1 MKYKI
6 YKIIIVILFIITII
20 LLGSIIYKYK
30 QRQANEKES
39 QNVLEQ
45 FAQKQQN
52 DNENNDK
59 NNIENL
65 PNNVSVENDTKE
77 NTKIEMHGYQVIG
90 TIKIPKI
97 GIEYPILSIETSNP
111 ENTKE
116 PLKYS
121 VVRYWGGE
129 VNQLGNL
136 SIAGH
141 NNYDGTMFG
150 KTKKLE
156 VGDNVELK
164 DLNNQTITYQIY
176 HKFVT
181 NPNDISVLKTE
192 NSQIREVTLITCTQ
206 GNKERLILKAKEI
219 E

>member
-6 YKIIIVILFIITII
+6 YKIIIVILFIIAII
-20 LLGSIIYKYK
+20 LLGSIIYKYQ

-39 QNVLEQ
+39 KKVLEE
-45 FAQKQQN
+45 FEQQQDN
-52 DNENNDK
+52 NEKNNENLQDNAS
-59 NNIENL
+59 E
-65 PNNVSVENDTKE
+65 ENDTKE
-77 NTKIEMHGYQVIG
+77 NTKIKMYGYEVIG

-97 GIEYPILSIETSNP
+97 VIEYPILSIETSKP
-111 ENTKE
+111 EKTKE
-116 PLKYS
+116 PLKFS

-150 KTKKLE
+150 KTKNLE

-181 NPNDISVLKTE
+181 NPKEYLIEGQNKTYLDVTKFEKDVDI
-192 NSQIREVTLITCTQ
+192 EV
-206 GNKERLILKAKEI
+206 EYMV
-219 E
+219 

>member
-6 YKIIIVILFIITII
+6 YKIIIVILFIIAII
-20 LLGSIIYKYK
+20 LLGSIIYKY
-30 QRQANEKES
+30 QQGQANEKES
-39 QNVLEQ
+39 KKVLEE
-45 FAQKQQN
+45 FEQQQDN
-52 DNENNDK
+52 NEEDNENLQDNAS
-59 NNIENL
+59 E
-65 PNNVSVENDTKE
+65 ENDTKE
-77 NTKIEMHGYQVIG
+77 NTKIKMYGYEVIG

-111 ENTKE
+111 EKTKE
-116 PLKYS
+116 PLKFS

-150 KTKKLE
+150 ETKNLE

-181 NPNDISVLKTE
+181 NPKEYLIEGQNKTYLDVTKFEKDADI
-192 NSQIREVTLITCTQ
+192 EV
-206 GNKERLILKAKEI
+206 EYMV
-219 E
+219 

>member
-6 YKIIIVILFIITII
+6 YKIIIVNLFIIAVI
-20 LLGSIIYKYK
+20 LLGSIIYKYQ

-39 QNVLEQ
+39 KKVLEE
-45 FAQKQQN
+45 FEQQQDN
-52 DNENNDK
+52 NEEDNENLQDNAS
-59 NNIENL
+59 E
-65 PNNVSVENDTKE
+65 ENDTKE
-77 NTKIEMHGYQVIG
+77 NTKIKMYGYEVIG

-111 ENTKE
+111 EKTKE
-116 PLKYS
+116 PLKFS

-192 NSQIREVTLITCTQ
+192 NDQIREIKSK
-206 GNKERLILKAKEI
+206 GN
-219 E
+219 

>member
-6 YKIIIVILFIITII
+6 YKIIIVNLFIIAVI
-20 LLGSIIYKYK
+20 LLGSIIYKYQ

-39 QNVLEQ
+39 KKLLEE
-45 FAQKQQN
+45 FEQQQDN
-52 DNENNDK
+52 NEEDNENLQDNAS
-59 NNIENL
+59 E
-65 PNNVSVENDTKE
+65 ENDTKE
-77 NTKIEMHGYQVIG
+77 NTKIKMYGYEVIG

-111 ENTKE
+111 EKTKE
-116 PLKYS
+116 PLKFS

-192 NSQIREVTLITCTQ
+192 NDQIREI
-206 GNKERLILKAKEI
+206 K
-219 E
+219 

>member
-6 YKIIIVILFIITII
+6 YKIIIVILFIIAII
-20 LLGSIIYKYK
+20 LLGSIIYKYQ

-39 QNVLEQ
+39 KKEFEQ
-45 FAQKQQN
+45 QQDN
-52 DNENNDK
+52 NEKNNENLQDNASEK
-59 NNIENL
+59 
-65 PNNVSVENDTKE
+65 NDTKE
-77 NTKIEMHGYQVIG
+77 NTKIKMYGYEVIG

-111 ENTKE
+111 EKTKE
-116 PLKYS
+116 PLKFS

-150 KTKKLE
+150 KTKNLE

-181 NPNDISVLKTE
+181 NPKEYLIEGQNKTYLDVTKFEKDVDI
-192 NSQIREVTLITCTQ
+192 EV
-206 GNKERLILKAKEI
+206 EYMV
-219 E
+219 

>member
-6 YKIIIVILFIITII
+6 YKIIIVILFIIAII
-20 LLGSIIYKYK
+20 LLGSIIYKY
-30 QRQANEKES
+30 QQGQANEKES
-39 QNVLEQ
+39 KKVLEE
-45 FAQKQQN
+45 FEQQQDN
-52 DNENNDK
+52 NEKNNENLQDNAS
-59 NNIENL
+59 E
-65 PNNVSVENDTKE
+65 ENDSKE
-77 NTKIEMHGYQVIG
+77 NTKIKMYGYEDIG
-90 TIKIPKI
+90 KIKIHKI
-97 GIEYPILSIETSNP
+97 GIEYPILRIETSNP
-111 ENTKE
+111 EKTKE
-116 PLKYS
+116 PLKFS

-150 KTKKLE
+150 ETKNLE

-181 NPNDISVLKTE
+181 NPKEYLIEGQNKTYLDVTKFEKDADI
-192 NSQIREVTLITCTQ
+192 EV
-206 GNKERLILKAKEI
+206 EYMV
-219 E
+219 

>member
-6 YKIIIVILFIITII
+6 YKIIIVNLFIIAVI
-20 LLGSIIYKYK
+20 LLGSIIYKYQ

-39 QNVLEQ
+39 KKVLEE
-45 FAQKQQN
+45 FEQQQDN
-52 DNENNDK
+52 NEEDNENLQDNAS
-59 NNIENL
+59 E
-65 PNNVSVENDTKE
+65 ENDTKE
-77 NTKIEMHGYQVIG
+77 NTKIKMYGYEVIG

-111 ENTKE
+111 EKTKE
-116 PLKYS
+116 PLKFS

-164 DLNNQTITYQIY
+164 DLNNQTIT
-176 HKFVT
+176 
-181 NPNDISVLKTE
+181 NDISVLKTE
-192 NSQIREVTLITCTQ
+192 NDQIREITLITCTQ

-219 E
+219 K